1 MKLVSLFL
9 VIFAIFK
16 VNSVKPSIQY
26 NIGVRFR
33 SAKCSTDNNSV
44 LLHGCYLKAYTR
56 RIVTLNLV
64 GSVVKP
70 IKRPMH
76 FQFILHYRYGTI
88 YREVIDT
95 KKREWCSIMDG
106 MQTHM
111 YIMLIIRQLKESA
124 PKLFHKC
131 PYQGDYQLYNITV
144 DESKAFDM
152 FPQGYYK
159 LKVVVF
165 NSTDDMVFKI
175 DLLFEIKSPFKDSIG

>member
-1 MKLVSLFL
+1 MK
-9 VIFAIFK
+9 
-16 VNSVKPSIQY
+16 
-26 NIGVRFR
+26 
-33 SAKCSTDNNSV
+33 
-44 LLHGCYLKAYTR
+44 
-56 RIVTLNLV
+56 
-64 GSVVKP
+64 
-70 IKRPMH
+70 

-144 DESKAFDM
+144 DESKAFDL
-152 FPQGYYK
+152 FPEGYYK
-159 LKVVVF
+159 LKTRIAKIGMQWFCLRMRQMRLVVKTNDVPL
-165 NSTDDMVFKI
+165 NALVIRKH
-175 DLLFEIKSPFKDSIG
+175 LFRQPANGLFQIRFSCARIG